1 MSETKSRVIR
11 IPYDPDNREQW
22 LEMRRRGLG
31 GSDAATVVGLNPYS
45 SRLALYADKLGLMPE
60 RDDNEAMR
68 QGRDLEAYVAE
79 RWCEVTGKA
88 VQRVNAILMNEEY
101 PFALANIDR
110 KVVGERAGLECK
122 TTSVYNNADFAA
134 GEIPPMYYTQCM
146 HYLAVTGYDRWYLAV
161 AVLNKAF
168 YTFTIERDE
177 AEIDAL
183 MAAERKFWEEHIVK
197 RIPPEADGSDASM
210 AVLDN
215 KVFVD
220 DTAML
225 QDVDP
230 LLDEL
235 ERVSG
240 IIKEYEEDKD
250 NLKAQI
256 IQRMGD
262 RARGQALRW
271 TVTYLPQERTSI
283 NKDRLLRQYP
293 QAYGDCVT
301 TSTYRTFRVKK
312 IKGEK

>member
-1 MSETKSRVIR
+1 VSETKSRVIR

-22 LEMRRRGLG
+22 LELRRRGLG
-31 GSDAATVVGLNPYS
+31 GSDAATVVGLNPFS

-79 RWCEVTGKA
+79 RWCEATGKA

-122 TTSVYNNADFAA
+122 TTSVYNKSDFAA

-183 MAAERKFWEEHIVK
+183 MAAERKFWEEHIARK
-197 RIPPEADGSDASM
+197 IPPEADGSDASM

-301 TSTYRTFRVKK
+301 TSTYRTFRTKK
-312 IKGEK
+312 AKEN